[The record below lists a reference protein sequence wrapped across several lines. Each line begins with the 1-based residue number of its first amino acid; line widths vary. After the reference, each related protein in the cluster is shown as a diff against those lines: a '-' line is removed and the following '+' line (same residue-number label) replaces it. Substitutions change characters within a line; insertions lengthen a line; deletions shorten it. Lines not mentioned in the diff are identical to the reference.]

1 MNAKRG
7 CAPSPGEHAPSAA
20 CASAACALLLGAC
33 LAPEQQRQQ
42 ADEAAYRIIADAQ
55 EAQLGHS
62 EPFTIETPADSLRRR
77 LLLDQALP
85 HSDPASLGSHDV
97 ERIEQWPD
105 PEYGSNPPEAPVPPW
120 DTRTTVKLSLFDALA
135 IGAQTSRDY
144 QL

>member
-1 MNAKRG
+1 MNGMRG
-7 CAPSPGEHAPSAA
+7 LATSPGALARSLAASALFLGCHAPVAERA
-20 CASAACALLLGAC
+20 GAD
-33 LAPEQQRQQ
+33 A
-42 ADEAAYRIIADAQ
+42 AAYRIVSEAQ
-55 EAQLGHS
+55 EAQLGKS
-62 EPFTIETPADSLRRR
+62 EPFTIETPADTLRRR

-85 HSDPASLGSHDV
+85 TSDPASLGSHDV